1 MSGSC
6 DCYGGQRRKQDAYSV
21 QGGGRSLTCWE
32 HGLPPGGKA
41 TGKCRAR
48 WGGTSFFFFRT
59 VFSQCAVTH
68 LFLSFIACKH
78 NSARRSLGAL
88 LQAPTQLRGGEPARS
103 PLLKSH
109 EHRNFRSRALD

>member
-1 MSGSC
+1 MSGSW
-6 DCYGGQRRKQDAYSV
+6 DCYGEQRRKQDAYSV
-21 QGGGRSLTCWE
+21 QGGGGSLTCWE

-59 VFSQCAVTH
+59 VLSQCAVMH

-78 NSARRSLGAL
+78 NSAGRSLGAL
-88 LQAPTQLRGGEPARS
+88 PQATHSCEAVNYKVTSAGS
-103 PLLKSH
+103 PINTGVSG
-109 EHRNFRSRALD
+109 A

>member
-1 MSGSC
+1 MTVT
-6 DCYGGQRRKQDAYSV
+6 GGTEKETRCSFRAGRR
-21 QGGGRSLTCWE
+21 GSLTCWE

-68 LFLSFIACKH
+68 LFLSFIACEH
-78 NSARRSLGAL
+78 NSTGRSLGAL
-88 LQAPTQLRGGEPARS
+88 PRHTELQGCNYKVASVGSPINKEFQELSTQL
-103 PLLKSH
+103 
-109 EHRNFRSRALD
+109 N